1 MKSILVSISKIV
13 LKILPFFLFLGCNS
27 QKEIGLVKFEDPI
40 IDDSEINFR
49 EREIFFPL
57 FLDSLKGELR
67 KGKLPIFLLDECL
80 DMKYPYE
87 LTSHTFIS
95 TRYMLFEQLTE
106 RELKRLFKL
115 SKEYDLSKICSRN
128 AFYVLMTGCKTND
141 QIENSKKSTL
151 CLLQERIERLK

>member
-67 KGKLPIFLLDECL
+67 K
-80 DMKYPYE
+80 
-87 LTSHTFIS
+87 
-95 TRYMLFEQLTE
+95 R
-106 RELKRLFKL
+106 
-115 SKEYDLSKICSRN
+115 
-128 AFYVLMTGCKTND
+128 
-141 QIENSKKSTL
+141 
-151 CLLQERIERLK
+151 